1 VVRACS
7 RSISDVPGP
16 LRFPSRTEVA
26 TPVDIKPLLGLG
38 GVLIAAM
45 VSEFNDQVTSIAL
58 VDVRGGLGI
67 GHDSGTWIES
77 LYVSAEIIG
86 MAISPWFAM
95 TFTLR
100 RWTLFAIALCGASS
114 VPIPFSPN
122 IEAIYALRLLQGLA
136 GGMIIPLLMTTA
148 FRVLT
153 PNIRLYGLAVY
164 ALTATFTPALAATV
178 AALWMDVVGWRF
190 VFLQTIPLCSLASI
204 LVWYCLHQDQ
214 PNYGRLRMLDWR
226 GALLLVIGSG
236 ALSTMLYQGDRLD
249 WFNSRLICVLALISA
264 VAIPLLLVN
273 EWFHPLPLLKL
284 QLLGR
289 RNFAYG
295 ALALFTFL
303 IISQSGSTV
312 PLRYLQEVQGYRPL
326 QSNLIT
332 LEIVAL
338 QLVMLPAMALLL
350 DYRRVDS
357 RIVTLAGLG
366 LILASCIGSSFL
378 TVYWNR
384 DQFYVWQ
391 LLQAIG
397 QPMVIMPLLLMT
409 TNTVAGPAE
418 GPFASA
424 LVNTSRAFAEAAG
437 AWFIGLIDRWRNALH
452 YDRIVD
458 QAGQD
463 RWRVI
468 QSSGVLPQYPPP
480 LMPNGQ
486 PRVPGSLE
494 ALGRAV
500 EQQVMILS
508 ASDTFLILGALTV
521 FLMVVVMTLPVRTFP
536 PRIHFAKH

>member
-1 VVRACS
+1 
-7 RSISDVPGP
+7 
-16 LRFPSRTEVA
+16 
-26 TPVDIKPLLGLG
+26 VDIKPFLGLG

-45 VSEFNDQVTSIAL
+45 ASEFNDLVTSIAL
-58 VDVRGGLGI
+58 VDVRGALGI

-77 LYVSAEIIG
+77 LYVSAEIVG
-86 MAISPWFAM
+86 MAISPWLAV

-100 RWTLFAIALCGASS
+100 RWTLFAIALCGVSS
-114 VPIPFSPN
+114 ALIPFSPD

-153 PNIRLYGLAVY
+153 PDIRLYGLAVY

-178 AALWMDVVGWRF
+178 AAFWTDVVDWRF
-190 VFLQTIPLCSLASI
+190 VFLQTIPLCSVAGV

-214 PNYGRLRMLDWR
+214 PRYERFRMLDWR
-226 GALLLVIGSG
+226 GLLLLVIGAG
-236 ALSTMLYQGDRLD
+236 ALSTLLYQGDRLD
-249 WFNSRLICVLALISA
+249 WFNSRLICGLALVSA

-284 QLLGR
+284 QMLGR

-295 ALALFTFL
+295 TIALFTFL
-303 IISQSGSTV
+303 LIAQSGSTV

-332 LEIVAL
+332 LEIAAL
-338 QLVMLPAMALLL
+338 QLVMLPAMAWLL

-357 RIVTLAGLG
+357 RLVSLVGLG
-366 LILASCIGSSFL
+366 FILASCIGSSFL

-384 DQFYVWQ
+384 DQFYQWQ

-397 QPMVIMPLLLMT
+397 QPMVIMPLLMMT

-418 GPFASA
+418 GPFSSA
-424 LVNTSRAFAEAAG
+424 LLNTSRAMAEAAS
-437 AWFIGLIDRWRNALH
+437 AWFLGLIGRWRGALH
-452 YDRIVD
+452 SDRLID
-458 QAGQD
+458 EAGQD

-468 QSSGVLPQYPPP
+468 QGNGVLPQYPPP

-486 PRVPGSLE
+486 PRLPGSLE
-494 ALGRAV
+494 ALGHAV
-500 EQQVMILS
+500 EQQVTILS
-508 ASDTFLILGALTV
+508 ASDAFLILGALTV
-521 FLMVVVMTLPVRTFP
+521 FLMIVVMTLPVRTFP